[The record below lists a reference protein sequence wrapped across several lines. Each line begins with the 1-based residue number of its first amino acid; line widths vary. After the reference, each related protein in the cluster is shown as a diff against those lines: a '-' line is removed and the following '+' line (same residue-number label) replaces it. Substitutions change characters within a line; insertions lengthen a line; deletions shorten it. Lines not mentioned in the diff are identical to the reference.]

1 MEDKINFCC
10 YWLWFYKFCLFVFF
24 LFFWKSCYAGLWIK
38 SQTELW
44 SQIVITLFVFQKSK
58 VFQQVLFLERVLILR
73 NFIREISSH
82 SEIKSKIQFLET
94 WSNKAWQPQ
103 KVKFIKK
110 EREKMNC
117 TLINHS
123 IIKEVIYIFWLTLVS
138 LFSPR

>member
-1 MEDKINFCC
+1 MKPNSHNFV
-10 YWLWFYKFCLFVFF
+10 CL
-24 LFFWKSCYAGLWIK
+24 SEIK
-38 SQTELW
+38 SIPAST
-44 SQIVITLFVFQKSK
+44 
-58 VFQQVLFLERVLILR
+58 FLERLLILR

-110 EREKMNC
+110 KEREREREKMNC

-123 IIKEVIYIFWLTLVS
+123 IIKEVIYVFWLTLVS
-138 LFSPR
+138 LYSPR